1 VAPSD
6 LTLEGRRTSLE
17 ECAVEGLRTGLRGEL
32 VVPGHAAYDEA
43 RRVWNGMIDR
53 RPALIARCAGVAD
66 VIDGVGF
73 ARTHGL
79 LAAVRGGGHGVAG
92 HATCDGGLVID
103 LSAMKGI
110 DVDPVAR
117 RARVQ
122 GGVTWGEL
130 DRETQIFGLATPGG
144 NVSTTGVG
152 GLTLGGGMGH
162 LRNRYGL
169 SVDNLLS
176 VDVVTADGGFVRAS
190 ETENE
195 DLFWGVRGGGGNFGI
210 VTSFEFRLHPVG
222 PIVGLC
228 APFYPA
234 EMAGEVF
241 RFWRDFV
248 ETMPD
253 ELSAMVAIWTV
264 PAAPDFPEEARGRDV
279 VIPIAVW
286 CGPPDGWD
294 WATRPLR
301 RLGTPLLDLSG
312 PIPYPDLQR
321 AFDPFFGKGDFYYF
335 KSLRLERL
343 YDEVIDAVL
352 ARALERPSPRTFVPI
367 WHHGGAVRRVGADE
381 TAYGDRSAPFLLS
394 IDAAWERADETEEN
408 LAWSRS
414 FWMEMGTHASGGPY
428 LNFAGLGEEK
438 EKLVRAAYGSN
449 YHRLVELKTRYDPMN
464 LFRLNQNV
472 PPAG

>member
-1 VAPSD
+1 
-6 LTLEGRRTSLE
+6 
-17 ECAVEGLRTGLRGEL
+17 
-32 VVPGHAAYDEA
+32 
-43 RRVWNGMIDR
+43 
-53 RPALIARCAGVAD
+53 VAD
-66 VIDGVGF
+66 VIDAVGF

-79 LAAVRGGGHGVAG
+79 AAAVRGGGHGVAG
-92 HATCDGGLVID
+92 HATCDGGLLID

-130 DRETQIFGLATPGG
+130 DRETQLFGLATPGG

-162 LRNRYGL
+162 LRNRHGL
-169 SVDNLLS
+169 SIDNLLS

-195 DLFWGVRGGGGNFGI
+195 ELFWGIRGGGGNFGV

-222 PIVGLC
+222 PTVGLC

-241 RFWRDFV
+241 RFWRSFV
-248 ETMPD
+248 DTMPD
-253 ELSAMVAIWTV
+253 ELSSTVAIWTV
-264 PAAPDFPEEARGRDV
+264 PAVPGFPEEARGKDV

-286 CGPPDGWD
+286 CGPPDEWD
-294 WATRPLR
+294 EVTRPLR
-301 RLGTPLLDLSG
+301 RLGTPLADQSG
-312 PIPYPDLQR
+312 PIAYGDLQR
-321 AFDPFFGKGDFYYF
+321 AFDPFLPKGDFYYF

-343 YDEVIDAVL
+343 DDGVIDAVV
-352 ARALERPSPRTFVPI
+352 ARALEKPSPRTFVPI

-394 IDAAWERADETEEN
+394 IDAVWERAEATEEN

-414 FWMEMGTHASGGPY
+414 FWQEMRAHSSSGPY
-428 LNFAGLGEEK
+428 LIFAGPGEER
-438 EKLVRAAYGSN
+438 EELVRAAYGSN
-449 YHRLVELKTRYDPMN
+449 YRRLVELKARYDPLN
-464 LFRLNQNV
+464 LFRLNQNI
-472 PPAG
+472 PPGG